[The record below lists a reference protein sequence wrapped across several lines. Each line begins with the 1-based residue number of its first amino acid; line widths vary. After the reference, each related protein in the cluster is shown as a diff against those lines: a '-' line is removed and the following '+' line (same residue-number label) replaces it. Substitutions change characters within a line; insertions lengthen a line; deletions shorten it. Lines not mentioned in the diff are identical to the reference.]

1 MSERKHDAGD
11 QHAGMVVVASLVEA
25 RADST
30 KVLES
35 VDASFDYVASLVCL
49 CIAGRRATSTRSF
62 GQARLASILAFGAD
76 HADPTSAQRLTILPC
91 PVGPI
96 EPQTRRSLSRGIT
109 EPLRNVDGIE
119 HRFHLRGVVALACG
133 NHDREGA
140 HLTVALGATQNQTS
154 AAISIRRVARLSRN
168 VSQPDH
174 ILANS
179 IISHKADRRPGS
191 GEIWLA
197 VTEHDGV
204 QVDSILIDQAK
215 FSEALRQ

>member
-1 MSERKHDAGD
+1 MSEPKHDAGD

-25 RADST
+25 RADGT

-96 EPQTRRSLSRGIT
+96 EPQTRRWLSRGTT

-133 NHDREGA
+133 DHDREGA
-140 HLTVALGATQNQTS
+140 HLTVDAEVDLGRALSARVADPLVRQRPLFSALAGAFRAPAEARCALMCVASS
-154 AAISIRRVARLSRN
+154 AAPSQSMSPRASASACNAWRMRCHVPSRP
-168 VSQPDH
+168 Q
-174 ILANS
+174 
-179 IISHKADRRPGS
+179 
-191 GEIWLA
+191 
-197 VTEHDGV
+197 
-204 QVDSILIDQAK
+204 
-215 FSEALRQ
+215 